1 MEGLA
6 KQAAA
11 SRAPADLRHSLAL
24 AEKLNRGLG
33 SACTTA
39 SRRDGWRIIE
49 SALLA
54 ELNGY
59 RGVFRVAAGCPYGH
73 LGRLVYGGPPL
84 LALLLSAFAYRP
96 HPRAEVL
103 NAAAV
108 D

>member
-1 MEGLA
+1 LT
-6 KQAAA
+6 
-11 SRAPADLRHSLAL
+11 L

-49 SALLA
+49 TALLA
-54 ELNGY
+54 ELSGY

-73 LGRLVYGGPPL
+73 LGRLVYGGPPP
-84 LALLLSAFAYRP
+84 LALQLSAFAWRYHLRG
-96 HPRAEVL
+96 EVL
-103 NAAAV
+103 NVAAA